1 MRSKRWNAQP
11 EPPPNPIPRKNPVH
25 MNEYE
30 GPNRILIVL
39 LVVALGLAGAFA
51 ALWLKSKDTEPVD
64 VSALLAKDSPAAQAA
79 ATQVIEALLDYDSA
93 SLDEQQ
99 EALLAL
105 TTGTFREQYEELI
118 AGELEAVLEETSA
131 SSSGEIA
138 DGPDIAFETVDRAS
152 AIARVVQEVTA
163 RGSGTRNVFYVMRLT
178 LIRSGGEW
186 KADTLQILSQQS
198 I

>member
-1 MRSKRWNAQP
+1 
-11 EPPPNPIPRKNPVH
+11 

>member
-1 MRSKRWNAQP
+1 
-11 EPPPNPIPRKNPVH
+11 

-118 AGELEAVLEETSA
+118 AGELETLLEETSA

-138 DGPDIAFETVDRAS
+138 DGPDVAFETADRAS
-152 AIARVVQEVTA
+152 AIARVVQEVSA